1 MEIPLYPECRP
12 LELEDKQI
20 LDEIF
25 HQVQPRISEFT
36 FANLWLFRHAH
47 EYRLSN
53 VDNTIVILGR
63 GYDGEPYFLIP
74 PSGNVEGALLRLV
87 NDGLTLYGA
96 DNIFIDGYLR
106 GKDVEITP
114 DRDSFDYLYSRS
126 DLADLPGNRFH
137 KKKNRISYFISRHEY
152 RVEIFQAGHIQG
164 CIELLAEWRRVHEGM
179 EWGNSSSLESDATDE
194 ALRMAEPLGL
204 EGVVAIVDERV
215 KAFALGERLNGDT
228 SVCHFEKADP
238 FLEGLYQLIDREFN
252 RLLFIDCR
260 FVNREQDLGM
270 MNLRVSKL
278 SYHPVELIEK
288 YRVRKMTG
296 SP

>member
-114 DRDSFDYLYSRS
+114 DRDSFDYLYSRG

-137 KKKNRISYFISRHEY
+137 KKKNRISYFINRHEY
-152 RVEIFQAGHIQG
+152 RVEKFQAGHIHG
-164 CIELLAEWRRVHEGM
+164 CLELLTEWRRVHEGM
-179 EWGNSSSLESDATDE
+179 EWDNSSSLESDATDE

-252 RLLFIDCR
+252 RLLFTDCR